1 MHKERKTRRLK
12 IKVKV
17 SIIGATG
24 YTGAELVKILLRHP
38 GVEIAKIT
46 SQSFA
51 GKKISEIYPS
61 LRTSLTCKELNIDEI
76 SSSSS
81 FIFTALPHRIA
92 MGLIGSLYI
101 KGKRIVDLSAD
112 FRLKDPLIYEKWY
125 ETAHKEKDLLKEAVY
140 GLPELNRDKIKSAR
154 LVANPGCYSTGVIL
168 ALAPLLKNNL
178 IKEDD
183 IIVDAKS
190 GVSGAG
196 RNLSLKTHFPEINEN
211 FYAYKV
217 EGHRHIPEMEQEL
230 SILARKKVKITFIPH
245 LIPVNRG
252 ILATCY
258 TLLRQPKTCEDFI
271 DIYKDFYKKEPFVEI
286 LNKGQ
291 FPQIKEVT
299 NSNRCRIGLMVDK
312 EKRRLLI
319 ISALDNLVKGAAG
332 QAVQNM
338 NIMCG
343 FDEKM
348 GLEGE

>member
-1 MHKERKTRRLK
+1 
-12 IKVKV
+12 
-17 SIIGATG
+17 
-24 YTGAELVKILLRHP
+24 
-38 GVEIAKIT
+38 
-46 SQSFA
+46 
-51 GKKISEIYPS
+51 
-61 LRTSLTCKELNIDEI
+61 
-76 SSSSS
+76 
-81 FIFTALPHRIA
+81 
-92 MGLIGSLYI
+92 MGIVGSLYI
-101 KGKRIVDLSAD
+101 NGKRIVDLSAD
-112 FRLKDPLIYEKWY
+112 FRLKDYLTYEKWY
-125 ETAHKEKDLLKEAVY
+125 ETRHREKDLLKEAVY
-140 GLPELNRDKIKSAR
+140 GLPELNKDKIKKAR
-154 LVANPGCYSTGVIL
+154 LIANPGCYSTAVIL

-178 IKEDD
+178 VKEDD

-211 FYAYKV
+211 FYAYEV

-230 SILARKKVKITFIPH
+230 SILAQKKVKITFIPH

-258 TLLRQPKTCEDFI
+258 ALLKQPLTTDNFLQ
-271 DIYKDFYKKEPFVEI
+271 IYKDFYKKEPFIDI
-286 LNKGQ
+286 LDKGQ

-299 NSNRCRIGLMVDK
+299 NSNRCRLGLMVDK

-319 ISALDNLVKGAAG
+319 ISAVDNLVKGAAG

-343 FDEKM
+343 YDEKM